1 MTECLDEADCLE
13 IMIIGS
19 AYSESE
25 YDELVILHNRFVENV
40 LLNMVYRDGVIEV
53 EKA

>member
-1 MTECLDEADCLE
+1 MTECLDKADCLE

-25 YDELVILHNRFVENV
+25 YDELVILHNMFVESV
-40 LLNMVYRDGVIEV
+40 LLDMVYRDGFIESD
-53 EKA
+53 E

>member
-1 MTECLDEADCLE
+1 MTECFDKVDYLD

-25 YDELVILHNRFVENV
+25 YDELIILHNRFVESV
-40 LLNMVYRDGVIEV
+40 LLDMVYRDGFIESD
-53 EKA
+53 E